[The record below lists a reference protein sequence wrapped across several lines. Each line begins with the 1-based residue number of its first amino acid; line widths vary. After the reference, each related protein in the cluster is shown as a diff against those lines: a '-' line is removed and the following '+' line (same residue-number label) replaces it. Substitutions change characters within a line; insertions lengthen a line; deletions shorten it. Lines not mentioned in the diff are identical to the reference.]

1 MFFCSFHEVC
11 SKCDDWNQSVS
22 SGKGLISVQLHI
34 FREEGG
40 MYHKPLNACSGRR
53 EEEERKE
60 KWRRT
65 EGKERKERKR
75 REHRWMYVV
84 TQNGEVKEGG

>member
-22 SGKGLISVQLHI
+22 SGKGLISVELHI
-34 FREEGG
+34 FREEVG

-53 EEEERKE
+53 EEERRGRKSGEELKERKE
-60 KWRRT
+60 KR
-65 EGKERKERKR
+65 GKDESTDGC
-75 REHRWMYVV
+75 ML
-84 TQNGEVKEGG
+84 